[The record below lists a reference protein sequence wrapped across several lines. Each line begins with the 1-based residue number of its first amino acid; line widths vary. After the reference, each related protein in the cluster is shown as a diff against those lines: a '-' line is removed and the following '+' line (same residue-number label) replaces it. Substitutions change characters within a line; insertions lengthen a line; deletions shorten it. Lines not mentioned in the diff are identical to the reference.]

1 MTRSIVLVSGGM
13 DSLVT
18 AACAVSEVDEVFF
31 LHFNYGQLTEQKEL
45 ACFAALADYY
55 KPFQAKVVDYQ
66 WLSEIGGSALT
77 DRHIPVPEG
86 KISSKEIPITYVPF
100 RNAIFLCAAVAWAE
114 VIKATKI
121 YIGAVEEDSS
131 GYPDCREVFF
141 KSFEK
146 VIATGTKSEL
156 PINIITPVLHK
167 SKSEIVQMGIKLKA
181 PFHLSWSCYSD
192 DEIACGVCESC
203 LLRKRA
209 FREAGIIDPIPYRN

>member
-77 DRHIPVPEG
+77 DRHIPVP
-86 KISSKEIPITYVPF
+86 
-100 RNAIFLCAAVAWAE
+100 
-114 VIKATKI
+114 
-121 YIGAVEEDSS
+121 
-131 GYPDCREVFF
+131 
-141 KSFEK
+141 
-146 VIATGTKSEL
+146 
-156 PINIITPVLHK
+156 
-167 SKSEIVQMGIKLKA
+167 
-181 PFHLSWSCYSD
+181 
-192 DEIACGVCESC
+192 
-203 LLRKRA
+203 
-209 FREAGIIDPIPYRN
+209 